1 MRRSAALSILLS
13 AGLAGSALAQATGMP
28 SFDAPYRAFIRHEF
42 GGTISFPSGG
52 TLSGSGTGLEGQYR
66 FGYQTFDVGMRAGV
80 FDPGGL
86 GKTKFLIGASARD
99 RVLTHSEQF
108 PLDGAIVI
116 GLGGSFVSGANAV
129 IIPAGLSLGRRIDVK
144 DSPVSVVPYGEPV
157 LYILGDNNSLT
168 DVIHFAVGFGAD
180 FRLSKM
186 FDARVSVGLGD
197 IEGVS
202 VSAVWVH

>member
-1 MRRSAALSILLS
+1 MRCSAALSILLS
-13 AGLAGSALAQATGMP
+13 AGLAGSALGQATGMP

-42 GGTISFPSGG
+42 GGTVSFPSGG
-52 TLSGSGTGLEGQYR
+52 GTGLEGQYR
-66 FGYQTFDVGMRAGV
+66 FGYQTFDVGMRAGI
-80 FDPGGL
+80 FDPSGL
-86 GKTKFLIGASARD
+86 GKTEFLIGASARD

-108 PLDGAIVI
+108 PLDGAIVV
-116 GLGGSFVSGANAV
+116 GLGASFVSGANAV
-129 IIPAGLSLGRRIDVK
+129 IIPAGLSLGRRIDLK

-168 DVIHFAVGFGAD
+168 GVIHFAVGFGAD